1 MLSSLPG
8 YPQNLNSWKL
18 FFTPQWVEWGTVTV
32 KHKNTSK
39 WLCRAKTW
47 TYWNKDQS
55 TNHWTTESP
64 KLHFSVCITEKF
76 TNSITTWCVTALP
89 RNFVVQ
95 FIINCNPSFDL
106 KFLSALV
113 YQLIQLTVVIHFLFC
128 ALSIFAI
135 QYTNFKLI
143 RHLKANKQD
152 FIGWHKFNTV
162 YKILYMYI
170 TTNKIA

>member
-1 MLSSLPG
+1 MTRNSKLFLFPTEMLSSLPG
-8 YPQNLNSWKL
+8 YSQNLNSWKL

-64 KLHFSVCITEKF
+64 KLHFSVCITDKF

-95 FIINCNPSFDL
+95 YIINCNPSFDL
-106 KFLSALV
+106 KFSLCPSLPINSTYGCYTFPLLCFV
-113 YQLIQLTVVIHFLFC
+113 HLCNTIHQL
-128 ALSIFAI
+128 
-135 QYTNFKLI
+135 
-143 RHLKANKQD
+143 
-152 FIGWHKFNTV
+152 
-162 YKILYMYI
+162 
-170 TTNKIA
+170 